1 MSTKAQT
8 VAQVE
13 NTIGPNGNNAIT
25 GQILQND
32 LVQMIGVSMSWQG
45 AWSSS
50 VQYSSGELVSYSNQF
65 WVGNSPVT
73 GVAPGS
79 VSGQWTLLSSSS
91 FASPIVTDFLAD
103 TDFTPGT
110 TQSLTLPISPSA
122 SSNLQVFFDGLN
134 QNADT
139 WGLADDVVT
148 FEVVIPIGTQVIEV
162 RIW

>member
-91 FASPIVTDFLAD
+91 SASPIVTDFLAD
-103 TDFTPGT
+103 TDFTPGST
-110 TQSLTLPISPSA
+110 MTLTLSSTPA
-122 SSNLQVFFDGLN
+122 SDAALQIFFDGLN
-134 QNADT
+134 QSANT
-139 WGLADDVVT
+139 WSLSTATIT
-148 FEVVIPIGTQVIEV
+148 FDAAIPIGTQVVEA
-162 RIW
+162 RIS